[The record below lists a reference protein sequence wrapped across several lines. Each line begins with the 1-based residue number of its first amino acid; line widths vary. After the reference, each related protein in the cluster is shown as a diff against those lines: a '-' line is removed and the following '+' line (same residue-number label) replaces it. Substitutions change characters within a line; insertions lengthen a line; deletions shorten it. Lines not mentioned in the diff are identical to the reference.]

1 MRDIDTQSRPSHVD
15 SHCVSGIGKS
25 SLINLL
31 IPNLNTRVREL
42 VRVANIGSHT
52 TSNTRLYHLPPL
64 SGTTSPTAPAEQ
76 EPDDNDEP
84 HDYNDE
90 TQDSEDTDNPNG
102 CILDSPGIRELG
114 LWHLPDSAILEGFNE
129 IRHHAKGCKFR
140 NCRHSAR
147 EARFCNVQ
155 RAVHEGLILPERYS
169 NFAELTN
176 VEL

>member
-1 MRDIDTQSRPSHVD
+1 M
-15 SHCVSGIGKS
+15 
-25 SLINLL
+25 INLL

-42 VRVANIGSHT
+42 VRVANIGTHT

-64 SGTTSPTAPAEQ
+64 SGATSRPAEQ
-76 EPDDNDEP
+76 DNSDES
-84 HDYNDE
+84 HGHNDE
-90 TQDSEDTDNPNG
+90 TQEADNNNEPHDHNDETHDSGDMDNPNG

-114 LWHLPDSAILEGFNE
+114 LWHLPDSAILAGFHE

-140 NCRHSAR
+140 NCRHSVR

-155 RAVHEGLILPERYS
+155 RAVHEGLILPERYA
-169 NFAELTN
+169 NFAELTD